1 MEYLEL
7 ATRESEQPS
16 GKRRPR
22 RQPSPDLLAFRER
35 VLNLIQEAGTEAAL
49 ERRAGLPLGTISH
62 YSRHDPN
69 EPLRTT
75 LVALA
80 KGANV
85 QLEWLCTGQGPKRRP
100 EQLDLIPCC
109 GINDL

>member
-1 MEYLEL
+1 MEHFEF
-7 ATRESEQPS
+7 ANTESTQPAGTVKS
-16 GKRRPR
+16 RRP
-22 RQPSPDLLAFRER
+22 PSPDLLAFRER
-35 VLNLIQEAGTEAAL
+35 VLNLIQEARSEAAL
-49 ERRAGLPLGTISH
+49 ERSAGLPVGTISH
-62 YSRHDPN
+62 YSRRNPH

-100 EQLDLIPCC
+100 VQLDLIPCC

>member
-1 MEYLEL
+1 L
-7 ATRESEQPS
+7 
-16 GKRRPR
+16 
-22 RQPSPDLLAFRER
+22 RER
-35 VLNLIQEAGTEAAL
+35 KQWNILNWQLARASNPQEAGTEAKL
-49 ERRAGLPLGTISH
+49 ERLAGLPTGTVSH
-62 YSRHDPN
+62 YSCRNPN

-100 EQLDLIPCC
+100 AQLDLIPCC